1 MTLDW
6 TTSYV
11 FNTPWAV
18 RSLELL
24 FVVSAGIQTLEYW
37 RMRSGMQG
45 DGLWVWSIQ
54 RQDIPTPWMLHFLD
68 ALFVPNSFSA
78 LLILRLIALISMTA
92 HGSNLLN
99 IGFLFISNLA
109 ILIRWRGAFN
119 GGSDFMTVVA
129 LTGLVV
135 ANVAALFVGPVL
147 AWKAGLWYITIH
159 AMSSYFISGAI
170 KVFSP
175 AWRDGSA
182 LSFFLDG
189 GLYGPLSE
197 RSVFRKPLVAAA
209 CAWGFILWECCFPL
223 TMAGPAWA
231 VMGCGIAAVF
241 HFLVFRFFGLNRF
254 FWAWIV
260 NFPAIVYCSAQ
271 W

>member
-1 MTLDW
+1 MSISEPISLYT
-6 TTSYV
+6 
-11 FNTPWAV
+11 AV
-18 RSLELL
+18 RALECLCAISLL
-24 FVVSAGIQTLEYW
+24 IQTLEFLKLRTATSDAGVW
-37 RMRSGMQG
+37 SWQVQRADVAHATLWLRKVF
-45 DGLWVWSIQ
+45 DGLYRDRIHH
-54 RQDIPTPWMLHFLD
+54 LHLLLR
-68 ALFVPNSFSA
+68 AGAAASLFAGSSPFSA
-78 LLILRLIALISMTA
+78 VLLFASTML
-92 HGSNLLN
+92 
-99 IGFLFISNLA
+99 

-129 LTGLVV
+129 LTGLVI
-135 ANVAALFVGPVL
+135 ANLAALFVGPVL

-197 RSVFRKPLVAAA
+197 QSVFRKPMIAAA
-209 CAWGFILWECCFPL
+209 CAWAFILWECCFPL

-231 VMGCGIAAVF
+231 VVGCGIAAVF

>member
-1 MTLDW
+1 MNISVPISLYA
-6 TTSYV
+6 S
-11 FNTPWAV
+11 V
-18 RSLELL
+18 RVLECLCAISLL
-24 FVVSAGIQTLEYW
+24 IQTLEFL
-37 RMRSGMQG
+37 RLRSETRSEG
-45 DGLWVWSIQ
+45 VWSWQIQ
-54 RQDIPTPWMLHFLD
+54 RADVSHAPEWLRKVFELLYQDRIHHLHLLLR
-68 ALFVPNSFSA
+68 AGAAASLFAGSSPFSA
-78 LLILRLIALISMTA
+78 VLLFASTIV
-92 HGSNLLN
+92 
-99 IGFLFISNLA
+99 

-119 GGSDFMTVVA
+119 GGSDFMTIVA
-129 LTGLVV
+129 LTGLVI
-135 ANVAALFVGPVL
+135 ANIAGLWVGPVL

-170 KVFSP
+170 KLFSP

-197 RSVFRKPLVAAA
+197 HSVFRKPIVAITCSWA
-209 CAWGFILWECCFPL
+209 FILWECCFPL

-231 VMGCGIAAVF
+231 VLGCGIAALF

-254 FWAWIV
+254 FWAWAV